1 MSLLSSIIG
10 AIVNEG
16 SKNLTGADKINE
28 MRRNGDSISKMSK
41 YVDEHRSEFPDLDKN
56 QKK

>member
-1 MSLLSSIIG
+1 MGLLSSIIG

-41 YVDEHRSEFPDLDKN
+41 YVAENQSEFPDLN
-56 QKK
+56 KKKR